1 MAEMDS
7 DCGDGDGDQKKLMN
21 CDSENT
27 MDGEGFLIR
36 HTIKKAKHCY

>member
-7 DCGDGDGDQKKLMN
+7 DCGDGDQKKLMN